1 MTQLEYPLVGY
12 ESQAAAQ
19 QRIFERYKAQI
30 HLCIIDPDKFR
41 IDSEER
47 MQALVDDYAPLF
59 TEMNFEQN
67 IEDSGIDPNAIHVE
81 VADPNGNEVT
91 YAREALRK
99 LTRGLH
105 LDLGFYPAR
114 NRPMSS
120 GKLVIKDSPRTHR
133 IAFEFSHSLK
143 DERPATLNPTD
154 FVIQN
159 FQACIDEITGTESSK
174 MTK

>member
-1 MTQLEYPLVGY
+1 
-12 ESQAAAQ
+12 
-19 QRIFERYKAQI
+19 
-30 HLCIIDPDKFR
+30 
-41 IDSEER
+41 
-47 MQALVDDYAPLF
+47 
-59 TEMNFEQN
+59 MNFEQN

-91 YAREALRK
+91 DAREALRK